1 MSTLGSGESRR
12 RAEIEAKRAKL
23 AELKRA
29 REERTSRLLA
39 SRPESRAGG
48 EGGSSSVSTGTGTP
62 SSRRDLDDF
71 VATLVGNSG
80 AGAGAKER
88 ERSSFS
94 GRSTIPPGLR
104 SPGGLAGHASPRKSY
119 ASASSEFGGESE
131 GAGPSGYGTTLVSR
145 SNGEMEETV

>member
-48 EGGSSSVSTGTGTP
+48 EGGSGSVSAGTGTP

-71 VATLVGNSG
+71 VATLVGSS
-80 AGAGAKER
+80 GAGAKER
-88 ERSSFS
+88 ERGSFS
-94 GRSTIPPGLR
+94 GRSSIPPGLR
-104 SPGGLAGHASPRKSY
+104 SPGGLAGHASPRKSH